1 MTTRKLGTLTIG
13 QAPRADITPILDAH
27 LPAALPRVHMGVLDG
42 LTREAIETR
51 YAPQPGNA
59 TLVSRLLDGSSVVID
74 KPAVRAVLQEKID
87 ALAAQGCDV
96 VLVLCTGEF
105 HGLEGR
111 AAWLIE
117 PDRIVPPA
125 AAALAGERQVGI
137 VVPLASQID
146 SEFRKWA
153 GLHRAPICAAASPYR
168 NADETGELIAAARQL
183 RDEGADLLILD
194 CMGFV
199 ERHRQIVQEASGLP
213 VILSNALIARLTAE
227 VLQ

>member
-1 MTTRKLGTLTIG
+1 MTSRKLGTLTIG

-27 LPAALPRVHMGVLDG
+27 LPASLPRVHMGVLDN
-42 LTREAIETR
+42 LTREEIETR

-59 TLVSRLLDGSSVVID
+59 TLISRLLDGSSVVVD
-74 KPAVRAVLQEKID
+74 KPAVRAVLQDKID
-87 ALAAQGCDV
+87 ALVAQGCDV

-111 AAWLIE
+111 TAWLVE
-117 PDRIVPPA
+117 PDQIVPPA
-125 AAALAGERQVGI
+125 GAALAGDRQVGI

-146 SEFRKWA
+146 SEFRKWS
-153 GLHRAPICAAASPYR
+153 GLKRPPICAAASPYR
-168 NADETGELIAAARQL
+168 DASETEELAAAARQL

-194 CMGFV
+194 CMGFT
-199 ERHRQIVQEASGLP
+199 ERHRAVVKEASGLP

-227 VLQ
+227 LL

>member
-1 MTTRKLGTLTIG
+1 MTPRKLGTLTIG

-27 LPAALPRVHMGVLDG
+27 LPADLPRVHMGVLDN
-42 LTREAIETR
+42 LTREEIEAR

-59 TLVSRLLDGSSVVID
+59 TLISKLLDGTSVIVD
-74 KPAVRAVLQEKID
+74 KPAVRAVLQDKID
-87 ALAAQGCDV
+87 ALVAQGCDV

-111 AAWLIE
+111 TAWLVE
-117 PDRIVPPA
+117 PDQIVPPTGA
-125 AAALAGERQVGI
+125 AIAGDRQVGI

-153 GLHRAPICAAASPYR
+153 GLRRPPICAAASPYAA
-168 NADETGELIAAARQL
+168 ADQTDDLIAASRQL
-183 RDEGADLLILD
+183 RDQGADLLILD
-194 CMGFV
+194 CMGFT
-199 ERHRQIVQEASGLP
+199 ERHRAIVKEASGLP

-227 VLQ
+227 LL